1 MTDNNYTGPMSTAF
15 ELQRD
20 AVKQGQEAFERSL
33 DFQRRMNRAMLDGME
48 NQEETQR
55 TGVEFARDGIH
66 AYLDAVETMT
76 APGMGSRGV
85 REMRRS
91 VDDGFDN
98 LLDAHEEAFEAAEEG
113 MERSVDE
120 YDEFSEAY
128 LDALEAQVEAL
139 LEAHEDVQQRTVS
152 TMEESFEQ
160 YEQFQSEMEGQADEM
175 NEAFE
180 RQAEQFRETFERQLD
195 QYREQVDRM
204 QQQVDELQR
213 RTEAE
218 K

>member
-1 MTDNNYTGPMSTAF
+1 MTDNSYTGPMSTAF

-33 DFQRRMNRAMLDGME
+33 DFQRRMNRAMLDGMDT
-48 NQEETQR
+48 QEETQR
-55 TGVEFARDGIH
+55 TGVEFAREGIH

-76 APGMGSRGV
+76 TPTVGSRGV

-91 VDDGFDN
+91 VDEGFDS
-98 LLDAHEEAFEAAEEG
+98 LLDAHEEAFDAAGEG

-128 LDALEAQVEAL
+128 LDALEAQIGAL
-139 LEAHEDVQQRTVS
+139 LEAHEDVQERTIS
-152 TMEESFEQ
+152 TMQESLDQ
-160 YEQFQSEMEGQADEM
+160 YERFQSEMEGQADEM
-175 NEAFE
+175 GEAFE
-180 RQAEQFRETFERQLD
+180 RQTEQFRETFEKQLE

-204 QQQVDELQR
+204 QEQVDELQR
-213 RTEAE
+213 RTEGVE
-218 K
+218 